1 MSHKKTLYNAGV
13 EGKVKNIGRAMKAS
27 QNSRKP
33 EYVQDMIELMY
44 PNTKKLELFARRSR
58 KGWDV
63 WGNET
68 TKFDKE
74 DYNEAD

>member
-1 MSHKKTLYNAGV
+1 MAADAVYGWKIPPEH
-13 EGKVKNIGRAMKAS
+13 
-27 QNSRKP
+27 SRKP

-44 PNTKKLELFARRSR
+44 PNTKKIELFARRSR
-58 KGWDV
+58 EGWDV

-74 DYNEAD
+74 KREEKCEIQSICLMKTK